1 MQIELNIPD
10 YLSIEDWKYFNSLEH
25 LSDTEKMIEMICHLG
40 GKDREEVNKWKPAA
54 LTQVYAKLLE
64 SFQNLEPQFY
74 PIIEIDKQLY
84 GFTPISKMTI
94 GEYTDLERLGK
105 DSVANLE
112 EILAILYRPIEKHS
126 FGGIKWAFKN
136 TYKVGLGQ
144 AENLFKYYDTKEYNS
159 RDRSEQSKLM
169 STIPASFGL
178 GALSFFL
185 VLGSSLSLASSL
197 SSLPPDQ
204 QMKEMKKVQQ
214 GMTSLNIGG
223 GLLQFI
229 TSLEHPS
236 LTSQERKLSLTSI
249 SSSYLTSSL
258 TNRIRTSVMS
268 SLENNKNE
276 HTV

>member
-94 GEYTDLERLGK
+94 GEYTDLERLAK
-105 DSVANLE
+105 ESVNSLE
-112 EILAILYRPIEKHS
+112 EIMAILYRPIEKHS
-126 FGGIKWAFKN
+126 FKGLKWAFKN